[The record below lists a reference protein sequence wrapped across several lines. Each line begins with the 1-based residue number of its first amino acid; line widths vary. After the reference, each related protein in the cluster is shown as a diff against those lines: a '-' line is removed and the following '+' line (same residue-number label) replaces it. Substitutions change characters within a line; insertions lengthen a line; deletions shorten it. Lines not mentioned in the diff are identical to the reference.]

1 MSLRKALIGLSALI
15 LLGAVG
21 LALAGATTS
30 TTVALWVGGQAA
42 IVLVAL
48 VAERG
53 RYRGSGDAQAG
64 HWTITGERFQDP
76 TTGRWTVVEY
86 NPDSGE
92 RRYRE
97 E

>member
-1 MSLRKALIGLSALI
+1 MTLRKALIGLSALV
-15 LLGAVG
+15 LLGAIG
-21 LALAGATTS
+21 LALAGATTW

-53 RYRGSGDAQAG
+53 RYRASGTTAG
-64 HWTITGERFQDP
+64 RWTPTGERFQDP

-86 NPDSGE
+86 NPDPGE